1 MLSLPEYA
9 PWIVPTVPIAVVAA
23 TLRSPRSWYFLGT
36 AFFAVTAWL
45 VQSIAAILTFRVLL
59 AWYYAHPTHTP
70 QELRVLFYDGP
81 WLSLAVITTSPF
93 VLAVLWGAV
102 RFARQ
107 PFAGYLALVWPS
119 GRELAR
125 GLAMTCALLLVWMA
139 VAYLTGQKPPA
150 FAIKSYTSARATG
163 WMMVYLIAACI
174 AAPVTEEFLVRGFL
188 FRGWS
193 QSFLGPTGAIVLS
206 SAVWAAAHTQY
217 SLFYIV
223 EIFTIGLVL
232 GYLRYRIGSTWLT
245 VVVHAFLNLVAI
257 IEVALMVAY
266 P

>member
-9 PWIVPTVPIAVVAA
+9 PWIVPTVPIAVAA
-23 TLRSPRSWYFLGT
+23 ALRPPRSWYFLGT
-36 AFFAVTAWL
+36 AFFAVTAYL

-59 AWYYAHPTHTP
+59 AWYYAHPTYTP

-93 VLAVLWGAV
+93 LLAVLWGAI

-139 VAYLTGQKPPA
+139 IAYLTGQKPPA
-150 FAIKSYTSARATG
+150 FAIKSYIAARATG
-163 WMMVYLIAACI
+163 WMMVSLIAVCI
-174 AAPVTEEFLVRGFL
+174 AAPVTEELLVRGFL
-188 FRGWS
+188 IRGWS
-193 QSFLGPTGAIVLS
+193 ESFLGPTGAIVLS
-206 SAVWAAAHTQY
+206 SAVWAGAHTQY
-217 SLFYIV
+217 SLFYIC
-223 EIFTIGLVL
+223 EIFTTGLLL
-232 GYLRYRIGSTWLT
+232 GYLRYRYGSTWLT
-245 VVVHAFLNLVAI
+245 MIIHSAINLASI
-257 IEVALMVAY
+257 IEIALIVAY
-266 P
+266 A